1 MQDQID
7 SVRDFAPRVTQT
19 APTDR
24 PGSMADIANKAPA
37 MAGQAADR
45 VADNAS
51 SLLDQ
56 LKDKATTAVESR
68 KHDLADRVDELASA
82 VHKSSEQF
90 RGNQDWIASA
100 IERGAAELST
110 VATALRENDLNGM
123 IGQVR
128 NFARQQP
135 APFIGASLVAGFAL
149 ARFGKIIA
157 ADLSRDDLPT
167 LPEVTHGQG

>member
-1 MQDQID
+1 TGQ
-7 SVRDFAPRVTQT
+7 
-19 APTDR
+19 
-24 PGSMADIANKAPA
+24 PGSLADMANKAPA
-37 MAGQAADR
+37 MANQAADK
-45 VADNAS
+45 AS
-51 SLLDQ
+51 SLLGQ
-56 LKDKATTAVESR
+56 VKDKATTAVESR
-68 KHDLADRVDELASA
+68 KHDLADRVDEIAGA

-90 RGNQDWIASA
+90 EGQDWIASA

-135 APFIGASLVAGFAL
+135 AAFIGASLVAGFAL

-157 ADLSRDDLPT
+157 ADVSRDDLPT

>member
-7 SVRDFAPRVTQT
+7 GVIDYAPPSTP
-19 APTDR
+19 APPTGQ
-24 PGSMADIANKAPA
+24 PGSLADMANKAPA
-37 MAGQAADR
+37 MASQAADK
-45 VADNAS
+45 AS

-56 LKDKATTAVESR
+56 VKNKATTAVESR
-68 KHDLADRVDELASA
+68 KHDLADRVDEIAGA
-82 VHKSSEQF
+82 IHKSSEQF
-90 RGNQDWIASA
+90 SGQDWIASA
-100 IERGAAELST
+100 IERAGAELST

-123 IGQVR
+123 IGEVR

-135 APFIGASLVAGFAL
+135 AAFIGASLVAGFAL

-167 LPEVTHGQG
+167 LPEVTHGRG